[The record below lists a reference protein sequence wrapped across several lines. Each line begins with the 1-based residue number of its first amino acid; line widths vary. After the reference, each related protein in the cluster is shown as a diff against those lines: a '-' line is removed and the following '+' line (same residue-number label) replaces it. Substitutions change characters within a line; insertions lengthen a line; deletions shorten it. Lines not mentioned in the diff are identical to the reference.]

1 MLEQL
6 MQFVN
11 QFGWQVTVFLLLS
24 FSISQISYGIAQYRV
39 TKKTESNTIQGMVT
53 NLTSSYNELMIKYEN
68 LRLEM
73 SEMVNG
79 KIEDDKRIANLETL
93 VEVLQR
99 DIHDLKIIKEDLQ
112 DRYDVAIQKLSDCER
127 NRLEAEVLISEL
139 RKELKEKNL

>member
-79 KIEDDKRIANLETL
+79 KIEDDKRIANLFWDIIIWGGIAAGGWLFGYL
-93 VEVLQR
+93 VCITWNIGSFAR
-99 DIHDLKIIKEDLQ
+99 
-112 DRYDVAIQKLSDCER
+112 
-127 NRLEAEVLISEL
+127 
-139 RKELKEKNL
+139 